1 MNEDPNTESPENP
14 AILKFWQE
22 LRRRKVVRVAMVY
35 MVTGWLI
42 IQIAESTFEGFGIPD
57 WAFRFV
63 TLMVILGLPVA
74 LILAWALELTPDGIK
89 VTRSVAPNEL
99 PADESRAL
107 AKKRNWTAYAFGA
120 LAPTLIF
127 GSLAVFFYISP
138 QGSDTE
144 RDGRAA
150 HDGAGESARVAQSI
164 AVLPLVNMSSI
175 EENMYFAGGVHED
188 ILTNLSRIDG
198 LQVISRTSM
207 LRYATSNMSLREIGR
222 ELGVDYIVEG
232 SVRRIGNHVRV
243 TIQLINAHNDM
254 HLWANN
260 YERELVD
267 SFATQSTIARE
278 ISDSIHLELQPESV
292 GTLEGM
298 PTSSVKAYD
307 LFIKAASLEKTEG
320 ETEGSVMRRLAML
333 EVATAEDPDFVE
345 AWAVLKRTYDLQLDR
360 LRRRGWYVNEGEDK
374 EQVANDIRAKSQ
386 RALDKAISLDPTN
399 PETLLARAVDHVW
412 PKTRAEM
419 QAQKAIFDQ
428 LIAMHP
434 ENAKAWYH
442 LGHWHNHLDDFPD
455 HDLESLEAD
464 AAAAFEEALRLDP
477 FNARMVRAVLVWYR
491 DRGYQEQVTRLSE
504 RLNQIIPETAAD
516 RSLARVSWNFRRNQI
531 RSAFFATADETWFEE
546 FRNGMQEAF
555 ESGEYIGVG
564 LQYLNEAELSAYTN
578 DKGKLIELSHQQVDL
593 SESHWNPLVFSL
605 LRILGMHIHT
615 DNGELDQVRQ
625 LATEILE
632 QKEIILA
639 QNYADCFCYV
649 GSVIYA
655 HVALG
660 QEDEARQ
667 LEDALVNQPYSNKVD
682 TIIALASVDPERAV
696 ENAFAE
702 LAENPNWDGL
712 DEIAAWYIWYRPF
725 LAHPKAQAYY
735 VEQGKWLDYLST
747 RVPEYA
753 QYATGATSNQ

>member
-1 MNEDPNTESPENP
+1 
-14 AILKFWQE
+14 
-22 LRRRKVVRVAMVY
+22 
-35 MVTGWLI
+35 
-42 IQIAESTFEGFGIPD
+42 
-57 WAFRFV
+57 
-63 TLMVILGLPVA
+63 
-74 LILAWALELTPDGIK
+74 
-89 VTRSVAPNEL
+89 
-99 PADESRAL
+99 
-107 AKKRNWTAYAFGA
+107 
-120 LAPTLIF
+120 
-127 GSLAVFFYISP
+127 
-138 QGSDTE
+138 
-144 RDGRAA
+144 
-150 HDGAGESARVAQSI
+150 
-164 AVLPLVNMSSI
+164 
-175 EENMYFAGGVHED
+175 
-188 ILTNLSRIDG
+188 
-198 LQVISRTSM
+198 
-207 LRYATSNMSLREIGR
+207 
-222 ELGVDYIVEG
+222 
-232 SVRRIGNHVRV
+232 VRRIGNHVRV

-360 LRRRGWYVNEGEDK
+360 LRRRGWYVREGEDK
-374 EQVANDIRAKSQ
+374 EMVAEDIRAKSQ
-386 RALDKAISLDPTN
+386 RALEKAISLDPTN
-399 PETLLARAVDHVW
+399 PETLLARAVDHDW

-442 LGHWHNHLDDFPD
+442 LGHWHSHLRDFPD
-455 HDLESLEAD
+455 HDTESLEAD
-464 AAAAFEEALRLDP
+464 AVAAFEEALRLDP

-578 DKGKLIELSHQQVDL
+578 DKGRLIELSRQQVDL

-605 LRILGMHIHT
+605 LRILGMHIHS

-655 HVALG
+655 HVVLG